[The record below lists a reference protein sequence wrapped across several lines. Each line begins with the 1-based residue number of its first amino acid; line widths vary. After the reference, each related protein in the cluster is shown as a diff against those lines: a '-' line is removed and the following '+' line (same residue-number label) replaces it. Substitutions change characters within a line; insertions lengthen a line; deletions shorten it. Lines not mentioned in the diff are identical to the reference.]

1 MLRIN
6 CSKAVKLVAFVL
18 PDFCAISLRNARGVR
33 THTGVPVRDTQG
45 WPAQGALEISFAAAY
60 YPSRVLESR
69 RVNAAKASKYAR
81 VLAKRTLKKFI
92 CVRPR
97 PRLYDKW
104 NLRFSLFFLF
114 FIFLFHRARCRRA
127 TPPLWKELTR
137 SKVKEWRRCVSLCY
151 LSREWITFKEK
162 ESENLKNIHHLT
174 LDMFQQRGKYF
185 LSSMNTCSGTTT
197 W

>member
-33 THTGVPVRDTQG
+33 THTHTHRCATQG
-45 WPAQGALEISFAAAY
+45 WLAQGALEISFAAAY

-69 RVNAAKASKYAR
+69 RVNAVKASKYAR

-104 NLRFSLFFLF
+104 NLRFSFFF
-114 FIFLFHRARCRRA
+114 FFFHFIERSVGGHASSVKGIDAFKGEGVA
-127 TPPLWKELTR
+127 T
-137 SKVKEWRRCVSLCY
+137 RCVSLCY
-151 LSREWITFKEK
+151 LSRE
-162 ESENLKNIHHLT
+162 
-174 LDMFQQRGKYF
+174 
-185 LSSMNTCSGTTT
+185 
-197 W
+197 